1 MFIQCKY
8 SKYKSLH
15 QTYYLI
21 FQYCLISRL
30 TINVLSATNVFDMTK
45 SRITFAHFGK
55 EMARSKR
62 YQSQHLM
69 TQLFRRWVYII
80 SREVN
85 IRYTLTTFLEIV
97 LNTMFSN
104 MNQLGDIQYKED
116 LIKKLQPVERSSSLR
131 IERPTSLAIRQH
143 RRNSL
148 PSPSVIKA
156 IVHTPDLERV
166 RSFSLTRDG
175 LKNCGDKIRR
185 RSTYSIATSEGP
197 DSLST
202 GATSSLESICQRQQ
216 FKVAIIGSAGVG
228 KKSLKNQFATSEELY
243 INNKSK

>member
-30 TINVLSATNVFDMTK
+30 TINVLSATSVFDMTK
-45 SRITFAHFGK
+45 SRIIFAHSGK

-69 TQLFRRWVYII
+69 TQLFRRWVYIT

-104 MNQLGDIQYKED
+104 MNQLRDIQYKED
-116 LIKKLQPVERSSSLR
+116 LLKKLQPVERSSSLR